1 MTIRP
6 HALARAENTTHA
18 WLHTVAQELGSD
30 DPEFTFRAV
39 RTWLHCLRDRLTVE
53 SAAHLAAQLPELLRG
68 VFYDGWSPSRVP
80 TRADAEETAER
91 FAHEGM
97 IPLADVHQV
106 AAAVTVAMREQ
117 FSPGQLD
124 TTFANLP
131 VRLRALFE
139 PDPDRAPGGDGRA
152 HGQAPDRGEQG
163 GERVP
168 SQRNRADAAVNDRLA
183 DLEGHLQAL
192 TEAVRALAVGM
203 EEVPVDEPSSHRA
216 ARAARRAHQLLLAAG
231 REV

>member
-39 RTWLHCLRDRLTVE
+39 RTWLHCVRDRLTVE

-80 TRADAEETAER
+80 TKADAEETAER
-91 FAHEGM
+91 FAHEAM
-97 IPLADVHQV
+97 IPLGEVHNV
-106 AAAVTVAMREQ
+106 AAAVSVAMRGQ

-131 VRLRALFE
+131 IRLRALLE
-139 PDPDRAPGGDGRA
+139 PDPDRTPGGDGRA
-152 HGQAPDRGEQG
+152 AGRGEQGG

-168 SQRNRADAAVNDRLA
+168 SQRNRVDTAVNDRLA
-183 DLEGHLQAL
+183 DLERHLQAL

>member
-39 RTWLHCLRDRLTVE
+39 RTWLHCVRDRLTVE

-68 VFYDGWSPSRVP
+68 VFYDGWSPARVP
-80 TRADAEETAER
+80 TKADAEETAER
-91 FAHEGM
+91 FAHEAM
-97 IPLADVHQV
+97 IPPGEVHQV
-106 AAAVTVAMREQ
+106 AAAVTTAMREQ

-124 TTFANLP
+124 TTFASLP

-139 PDPDRAPGGDGRA
+139 PDPDQRAGGDGKA
-152 HGQAPDRGEQG
+152 AGQGEHGGD
-163 GERVP
+163 RVP
-168 SQRNRADAAVNDRLA
+168 SQRNRADTAVNDRLA
-183 DLEGHLQAL
+183 DLERHLQAL

-231 REV
+231 REL

>member
-39 RTWLHCLRDRLTVE
+39 RTWLHCVRDRLTVE

-80 TRADAEETAER
+80 TKADAEETAER
-91 FAHEGM
+91 FAHEAM
-97 IPLADVHQV
+97 IPLGEVHPV
-106 AAAVTVAMREQ
+106 AAAVTAAMREQ

-139 PDPDRAPGGDGRA
+139 PDPDRAPGGDGRT
-152 HGQAPDRGEQG
+152 GGRGEQTA
-163 GERVP
+163 ERVP
-168 SQRNRADAAVNDRLA
+168 SQRNRAEAAVNERLA
-183 DLEGHLQAL
+183 DFERHLQAL
-192 TEAVRALAVGM
+192 TEAVRVLAVGM
-203 EEVPVDEPSSHRA
+203 EEVPVDEPSTQRA

-231 REV
+231 REL